1 MSDLAADFVPPMPA
15 PAGRAPSALLGL
27 LRARRDVLSIFPA
40 DAYRRQVFTTR
51 LPGRL
56 ILVANTPEVVR
67 DVFVTK
73 HDTYQRKSRFLEDAL
88 RPVIG
93 GSAFIAWGDD
103 WAEKREAISPPLH
116 PSGLAQFH
124 PCYVQAA
131 AETAE
136 DFARATGPVDVA
148 AAYAAGISRVLL
160 LAVFGPSVPREEAA
174 VIAET
179 FTAYQDAAEVVD
191 LFGLMGLPDMLGWL
205 TRRRA
210 HRLARELRGRIARLL
225 EAAGPDGG
233 TPLLRALR
241 AAHRADGSKVLTGER
256 LLDEVVMFLLAGA
269 EGAAITL
276 TWTTMLAA
284 LHPAT
289 ADRMA
294 EELATLP
301 PGPPAYD
308 ALPRLTYMRAVIQE
322 AMRLYPPVA
331 VFARQAVKPD
341 RIRRWEIRKDDIVLA
356 VPWLLHRHENLWEAP
371 HAFRPERFLGE
382 AARQRPRFAYL
393 PFGIGPRICAGA
405 AFGMTEVSVF
415 AATLFRRFRFALAP
429 GFTPQPNCRLALRPK
444 GGMHLLITPR

>member
-1 MSDLAADFVPPMPA
+1 MEAIADFIPPMPA
-15 PAGRAPSALLGL
+15 PAARQPSAIGGL

-56 ILVANTPEVVR
+56 ILVANAPEVVR

-73 HDTYQRKSRFLEDAL
+73 HETYQRKSRFLEDAL
-88 RPVIG
+88 RPVVG
-93 GSAFIAWGDD
+93 GSCFIASGED
-103 WAEKREAISPPLH
+103 WAERRQAVSPPLH

-131 AETAE
+131 ETCAEA
-136 DFARATGPVDVA
+136 FARATGPVDVA
-148 AAYAAGISRVLL
+148 AAYAAAISHVLL
-160 LAVFGPSVPREEAA
+160 LAVFGEQASAEEARI
-174 VIAET
+174 IAET

-191 LFGLMGLPDMLGWL
+191 LLGLMGLPDMLGWM

-210 HRLARELRGRIARLL
+210 KRLAAELRGRVARLIA
-225 EAAGPDGG
+225 EAGPDGG

-241 AAHRADGSKVLTGER
+241 AAHRPDGSPVLTGER

-294 EELATLP
+294 AELP
-301 PGPPAYD
+301 DVPPAYAD
-308 ALPRLTYMRAVIQE
+308 LQGFAFTRAVIQE
-322 AMRLYPPVA
+322 SMRLYPPVA
-331 VFARQAVKPD
+331 VFARQATQPD
-341 RIRRWEIRKDDIVLA
+341 RIRRWDIRRDDIVLA
-356 VPWLLHRHENLWEAP
+356 VPWLLHRHEKLWEAP
-371 HAFRPERFLGE
+371 HAFRPERFLGD

-405 AFGMTEVSVF
+405 AFGMAEVTVF
-415 AATLFRRFRFALAP
+415 AAILFRRFRFALAP
-429 GFTPQPNCRLALRPK
+429 GFTPRPNCRLALRPK
-444 GGMHLLITPR
+444 GGMSVMVSRR

>member
-1 MSDLAADFVPPMPA
+1 MAAYPAAMEAIADFIPPMP
-15 PAGRAPSALLGL
+15 PRAARRPSAIGGL

-40 DAYRRQVFTTR
+40 DAYRRQVMTAR

-67 DVFVTK
+67 QVFITR
-73 HDTYQRKSRFLEDAL
+73 HETYQRKSRFLEDAL

-93 GSAFIAWGDD
+93 GSCFIASGPE
-103 WAEKREAISPPLH
+103 WAERREAISPPIH
-116 PSGLAQFH
+116 PSGIAQFH
-124 PCYVQAA
+124 PAFLQA
-131 AETAE
+131 AETCAE
-136 DFARATGPVDVA
+136 AFARATGPVDVA
-148 AAYAAGISRVLL
+148 AAYAAGISHVLL
-160 LAVFGPSVPREEAA
+160 LAVFGDAATAEEAA
-174 VIAET
+174 IIAET

-191 LFGLMGLPDMLGWL
+191 LFGLLGLPDPFAPL

-210 HRLARELRGRIARLL
+210 RQLAAALRERVARLL
-225 EAAGPDGG
+225 AATGPDGG

-241 AAHRADGSKVLTGER
+241 ASPALTGER

-294 EELATLP
+294 AEL
-301 PGPPAYD
+301 PAD
-308 ALPRLTYMRAVIQE
+308 RSDLAGLMALPFTRAVIQE
-322 AMRLYPPVA
+322 SMRLYPPVA
-331 VFARQAVKPD
+331 VFARQATRPD
-341 RIRRWEIRKDDIVLA
+341 RIRRWDIRTDDIVLA
-356 VPWLLHRHENLWEAP
+356 VPWLLHRHEMLWEAP
-371 HAFRPERFLGE
+371 NAFRPERFLGE

-405 AFGMTEVSVF
+405 AFGMAEVTVF
-415 AATLFRRFRFALAP
+415 VATLFRRFRFSLAP
-429 GFTPQPNCRLALRPK
+429 GFVPQPNCRLALRPK
-444 GGMHLLITPR
+444 GGMQVLIAQR

>member
-1 MSDLAADFVPPMPA
+1 MEVTADFIPPMP
-15 PAGRAPSALLGL
+15 PRAAREPTAIAGL

-67 DVFVTK
+67 DVFVTR
-73 HDTYQRKSRFLEDAL
+73 HDIYQRKARFLEDAL
-88 RPVIG
+88 RPVVG
-93 GSAFIAWGDD
+93 GSCFIGSGED
-103 WAEKREAISPPLH
+103 WAERREAVSPPIH

-124 PCYVQAA
+124 PCFVEA
-131 AETAE
+131 AETCAE
-136 DFARATGPVDVA
+136 SLARAEGPVDVA
-148 AAYAAGISRVLL
+148 AAYAAAISHVLL
-160 LAVFGPSVPREEAA
+160 LAVFGKAGTAAEARL
-174 VIAET
+174 IAET

-191 LFGLMGLPDMLGWL
+191 LLGLMGLPDVFGWL

-210 HRLARELRGRIARLL
+210 RQLAAVLRGRVARLID
-225 EAAGPDGG
+225 AAGPDGG

-241 AAHRADGSKVLTGER
+241 AARREDGSPVLAGER

-294 EELATLP
+294 AEL
-301 PGPPAYD
+301 PAD
-308 ALPRLTYMRAVIQE
+308 VPDLAALMALPFTKAVIQE
-322 AMRLYPPVA
+322 SMRLYPPVA
-331 VFARQAVKPD
+331 VFPRQATQPH
-341 RIRRWEIRKDDIVLA
+341 RIRRWDIRTGDIVLA
-356 VPWLLHRHENLWEAP
+356 VPWLLHRHEALWEAP
-371 HAFRPERFLGE
+371 DAFRPERFLGE
-382 AARQRPRFAYL
+382 AARQRPRFAYM
-393 PFGIGPRICAGA
+393 PFGVGPRICAGA
-405 AFGMTEVSVF
+405 AFGMAEVTVF
-415 AATLFRRFRFALAP
+415 AAVLFRRFRFALAP

-444 GGMHLLITPR
+444 GGMRVVVTRR